1 MTKTLEMLEE
11 QLAAAALEAERV
23 AAERTQLKR
32 ELQTVQAREEQ
43 IRKRSKELEREG
55 AAEFLRQLQEAEA
68 SVGQVVAQLQK
79 APSFQDVDAARVEL
93 AKLKKKAAKKAAEA
107 EEGTA
112 EGAAGGGGE
121 PEEFVEGAR
130 VMLLDLGSE
139 GVVVDKPNKRGE
151 MQVKVGA
158 LSMRTKVER
167 CRPLTDAELAVA
179 NKGKKGGDGLTVVA
193 RR

>member
-32 ELQTVQAREEQ
+32 ELQAVQAREEQ

-79 APSFQDVDAARVEL
+79 APSFLDVDAARVEL
-93 AKLKKKAAKKAAEA
+93 AKLKKKAAKKAAE
-107 EEGTA
+107 EGA
-112 EGAAGGGGE
+112 ADGAAGGGGE

-139 GVVVDKPNKRGE
+139 GVVVEKPNKRGE

-167 CRPLTDAELAVA
+167 CRLNP
-179 NKGKKGGDGLTVVA
+179 KP
-193 RR
+193 